1 VPFFCIASD
10 SSKPFPFSSVVSEL
24 KFDSLFLTGPVNL
37 RICFPFPCHIWITAG
52 MKMASQ
58 LQLSLQTQHQLW
70 LFWDLLWWGLG
81 TRKSYCPPPVSF
93 SWLPLLEAATHGVIF
108 PFWSLVWIHVF
119 TCWIII
125 YLFIYFFVNY
135 CVWWFFFSFLFF
147 WQYWGIYS
155 GSCAFIC
162 WIRWEKNEKMTAGLC
177 FYTYLWSKEPP
188 CGRWA
193 VWENQIAY
201 WGASLLWKP
210 GKSQMD
216 MVDKKDSRLLWISS
230 KRLQEAFWR

>member
-37 RICFPFPCHIWITAG
+37 RICFSFPCHIWITAG

-135 CVWWFFFSFLFF
+135 CVWWFFFLFCF
-147 WQYWGIYS
+147 FGSTGVYTQGLVLSYVELGGRKMRRGLLGCVFILFSSTVHTYEAKNHHVEDEQY
-155 GSCAFIC
+155 
-162 WIRWEKNEKMTAGLC
+162 
-177 FYTYLWSKEPP
+177 
-188 CGRWA
+188 GRT
-193 VWENQIAY
+193 
-201 WGASLLWKP
+201 K
-210 GKSQMD
+210 
-216 MVDKKDSRLLWISS
+216 
-230 KRLQEAFWR
+230 